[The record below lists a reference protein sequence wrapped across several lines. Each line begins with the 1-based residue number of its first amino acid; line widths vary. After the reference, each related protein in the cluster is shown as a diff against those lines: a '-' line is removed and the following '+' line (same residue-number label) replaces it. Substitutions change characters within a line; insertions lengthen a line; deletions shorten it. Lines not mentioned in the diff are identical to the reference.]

1 MTANEKI
8 PWKRLSVEA
17 AAIVGSILL
26 AFAIDAWWAERLE
39 RITEREELSRLY
51 DEFSSNRERLDRWVS
66 VDGFMQRIRT
76 SSLRVSEIMDAA
88 MKGGSE
94 TVSVLDVQIAD
105 LVRSAT
111 FEAETPVYESL
122 VRSGRIEIV
131 ENREIVT
138 AIAKWER
145 SLRNAAE
152 IEQTRRQFVNNQLL
166 PVLAARSNI
175 QHVLI
180 NRFVPIQLEPL
191 DPNRM
196 TEIHVDPLLV
206 NLVGERSHWEGVALR
221 SLTEVRGYADHVMS
235 VISRSLEQ

>member
-51 DEFSSNRERLDRWVS
+51 DEFSSNRERLGPWVS
-66 VDGFMQRIRT
+66 VDGFMQRT
-76 SSLRVSEIMDAA
+76 KASSLRVSEIMDAA

-175 QHVLI
+175 QHVLM

-206 NLVGERSHWEGVALR
+206 NLVGERFHWEAVTLL

>member
-94 TVSVLDVQIAD
+94 TVSCRMVVACDGRNSGARRWGGFERRRDEDRLQIAG
-105 LVRSAT
+105 LL
-111 FEAETPVYESL
+111 FE
-122 VRSGRIEIV
+122 GM
-131 ENREIVT
+131 
-138 AIAKWER
+138 
-145 SLRNAAE
+145 E
-152 IEQTRRQFVNNQLL
+152 IEADTARLSFNFVE
-166 PVLAARSNI
+166 S
-175 QHVLI
+175 
-180 NRFVPIQLEPL
+180 
-191 DPNRM
+191 
-196 TEIHVDPLLV
+196 
-206 NLVGERSHWEGVALR
+206 
-221 SLTEVRGYADHVMS
+221 
-235 VISRSLEQ
+235 

>member
-51 DEFSSNRERLDRWVS
+51 NEFSSNRERLDTWVS
-66 VDGFMQRIRT
+66 VDGFMHRIRA
-76 SSLRVSEIMDAA
+76 SSLHVSEILQAA
-88 MKGGSE
+88 MKGGSQ
-94 TVSVLDVQIAD
+94 TVLVLDVQIAD

-122 VRSGRIEIV
+122 VRSGRIEII

-138 AIAKWER
+138 AIAIWER

-152 IEQTRRQFVNNQLL
+152 IEQARRQFVNNQLL

-180 NRFVPIQLEPL
+180 NRFAPTQVEPL

-196 TEIHVDPLLV
+196 TEIRIDPLLV
-206 NLVGERSHWEGVALR
+206 NLVGETYFWAALALR
-221 SLTEVRGYADHVMS
+221 SLTYVRESNDHLMY
-235 VISRSLEQ
+235 VISNSLEQ

>member
-39 RITEREELSRLY
+39 RITEREVLSRLY
-51 DEFSSNRERLDRWVS
+51 DEFSSNRERLDTWVS
-66 VDGFMQRIRT
+66 VDGFMQRIKA

-166 PVLAARSNI
+166 PVLAAKSNI
-175 QHVLI
+175 QHVLM
-180 NRFVPIQLEPL
+180 NRFVPIQREPL

-196 TEIHVDPLLV
+196 TEIDVDPLLV

-221 SLTEVRGYADHVMS
+221 SLTGVRDTADDVMS
-235 VISRSLEQ
+235 VISESLEQ

>member
-51 DEFSSNRERLDRWVS
+51 DEFSSNRERLGPWVS
-66 VDGFMQRIRT
+66 VDGFMQRT
-76 SSLRVSEIMDAA
+76 KASSLRISEIMDAA

-131 ENREIVT
+131 ENREIVS

-175 QHVLI
+175 QHVLM

-221 SLTEVRGYADHVMS
+221 SLTGVRDTADDVMS
-235 VISRSLEQ
+235 VISESLEQ

>member
-51 DEFSSNRERLDRWVS
+51 DEFSSNRERLDPWVS

-166 PVLAARSNI
+166 PALAARSNI
-175 QHVLI
+175 QHVLM
-180 NRFVPIQLEPL
+180 NRYVPIQLEPL

-196 TEIHVDPLLV
+196 TEIHIDPLLV
-206 NLVGERSHWEGVALR
+206 NLVGERFHWEAVTLR

>member
-131 ENREIVT
+131 EDREIVT

-175 QHVLI
+175 QHVLM

-221 SLTEVRGYADHVMS
+221 SLTGVRDTADDVMS
-235 VISRSLEQ
+235 VISESLEQ

>member
-111 FEAETPVYESL
+111 FEAESPVYESL

-131 ENREIVT
+131 EDREIVT

-175 QHVLI
+175 QHVLM

-221 SLTEVRGYADHVMS
+221 SLTGVRDTADDVMS
-235 VISRSLEQ
+235 VISESLEQ

>member
-111 FEAETPVYESL
+111 FEAESPVYESL

-131 ENREIVT
+131 EDREIVT

-175 QHVLI
+175 QHVLM

-221 SLTEVRGYADHVMS
+221 SLTEVRDYGDHVMS